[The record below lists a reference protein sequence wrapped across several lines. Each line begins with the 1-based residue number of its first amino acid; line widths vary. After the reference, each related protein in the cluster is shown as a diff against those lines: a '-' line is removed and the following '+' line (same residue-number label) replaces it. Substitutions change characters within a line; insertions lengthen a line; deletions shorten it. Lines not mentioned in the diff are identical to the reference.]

1 MKIELFT
8 LCNFAANNNGK
19 LTIVDTIDSF
29 VADKFPWR
37 AYFGIA
43 LKLKLDSEVKESGDD
58 NRFAM
63 YLCKEGESERMFTA
77 ETMLDTVKD
86 DKVVLA
92 ANIKGLI
99 FKSAGI
105 YHFYLK
111 LGETILEDY
120 TFEVKENQ

>member
-8 LCNFAANNNGK
+8 LCEFAANNNGK

-29 VADKFPWR
+29 IADKFPWR

-43 LKLKLDSEVKESGDD
+43 LKLGLDYDIKHSGND
-58 NRFAM
+58 RHFSI
-63 YLCKEGESERMFTA
+63 YLCKEVENQRFFTA
-77 ETMLDTVKD
+77 ETMLNTVKD

-99 FKSAGI
+99 LKSPGI

-111 LGETILEDY
+111 MDY
-120 TFEVKENQ
+120 SIFEYYFFEVNEK

>member
-8 LCNFAANNNGK
+8 LCEFAANNNGK

-29 VADKFPWR
+29 IADKFPWR

-43 LKLKLDSEVKESGDD
+43 LKLGLDSDIKHSGND
-58 NRFAM
+58 RPFSI
-63 YLCKEGESERMFTA
+63 YLCKEGENERLFTA
-77 ETMLDTVKD
+77 ETMLNTVKD

-99 FKSAGI
+99 FKSPGI

-111 LGETILEDY
+111 MDDTILEDY
-120 TFEVKENQ
+120 IFEVKEK